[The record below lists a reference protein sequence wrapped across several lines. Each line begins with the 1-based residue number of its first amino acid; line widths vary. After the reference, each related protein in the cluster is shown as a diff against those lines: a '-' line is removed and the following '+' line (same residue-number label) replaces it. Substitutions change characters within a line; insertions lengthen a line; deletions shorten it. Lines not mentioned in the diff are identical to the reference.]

1 MPILAENQC
10 KKIMKKLLL
19 AISKGRI
26 LEEALEILNK
36 YGIKCK
42 ESPLTSRKLIFTTNY
57 ENLEIIIVRASD
69 VPIYIESGK
78 VDFGIVGK
86 DTLLESNL
94 NNHIRLKN
102 LNIAACK
109 LVVAGKKGT
118 ELKNNMKVATKYP
131 TITKKF
137 FQNKGLPCSVLKL
150 YGSIELAAVLGLS
163 DVVVDLVE
171 SGQTL
176 KQNGLIEIEVIDKIS
191 SMLIV
196 NKSSYKLYNKQIL
209 KLLKKL
215 ELD

>member
-1 MPILAENQC
+1 
-10 KKIMKKLLL
+10 MKKLLL

-94 NNHIRLKN
+94 NNHVRLKN

-118 ELKNNMKVATKYP
+118 KLKNNMKVATKYP

>member
-1 MPILAENQC
+1 
-10 KKIMKKLLL
+10 MKKLLL

-26 LEEALEILNK
+26 LEEALEILGK
-36 YGIKCK
+36 SGIKCL
-42 ESPLTSRKLIFTTNY
+42 ESPFTSRKLIFNTNY

-78 VDFGIVGK
+78 VGFGIVGK

-94 NNHIRLKN
+94 NNHIRLTD

-196 NKSSYKLYNKQIL
+196 NKTSYKLYNKQIL

>member
-1 MPILAENQC
+1 
-10 KKIMKKLLL
+10 MKKLLL

-26 LEEALEILNK
+26 LEEALEILGK
-36 YGIKCK
+36 SGIKCK

-118 ELKNNMKVATKYP
+118 KLKNNMKVATKYP

>member
-1 MPILAENQC
+1 
-10 KKIMKKLLL
+10 MKKLLL

-131 TITKKF
+131 NITKKF

>member
-1 MPILAENQC
+1 
-10 KKIMKKLLL
+10 MKKLLL

-26 LEEALEILNK
+26 LEEALEILGK
-36 YGIKCK
+36 SGIKCI
-42 ESPLTSRKLIFTTNY
+42 ESPFTSRKLIFKTNY

-94 NNHIRLKN
+94 NNHMRLTD

-196 NKSSYKLYNKQIL
+196 NKTSYKLYNKKIL
-209 KLLKKL
+209 NLLKKL

>member
-1 MPILAENQC
+1 M
-10 KKIMKKLLL
+10 KKILL

-26 LEEALEILNK
+26 LEEALEILDVS
-36 YGIKCK
+36 GIRSI
-42 ESPLTSRKLIFTTNY
+42 ESPFTSRKLIFKTNY
-57 ENLEIIIVRASD
+57 KNLEIIIVRASD

-86 DTLLESNL
+86 DTLLESTL
-94 NNHIRLKN
+94 NNHIRIADLD
-102 LNIAACK
+102 IAACK

-118 ELKNNMKVATKYP
+118 QLINNMKVATKYP
-131 TITKKF
+131 NITKKF
-137 FQNKGLPCSVLKL
+137 FQSKGLPCSVLKL

-176 KQNGLIEIEVIDKIS
+176 KQNGLVEIELIDNIS

-196 NKSSYKLYNKQIL
+196 NKTSYKINRNEVTNIL
-209 KLLKKL
+209 QKLKMDKA
-215 ELD
+215 

>member
-1 MPILAENQC
+1 
-10 KKIMKKLLL
+10 MKQVLRHYK
-19 AISKGRI
+19 
-26 LEEALEILNK
+26 
-36 YGIKCK
+36 
-42 ESPLTSRKLIFTTNY
+42 TNY
-57 ENLEIIIVRASD
+57 EGLEIIIVRASD

-94 NNHIRLKN
+94 NNHIRLTD

-109 LVVAGKKGT
+109 LVVAGKIGT
-118 ELKNNMKVATKYP
+118 DLKNNMKVATKYP
-131 TITKKF
+131 NVTKRF

-176 KQNGLIEIEVIDKIS
+176 KQNGLVEIELIDKIS

-196 NKSSYKLYNKQIL
+196 NKTSYKINRKQITT
-209 KLLKKL
+209 LLKKIK
-215 ELD
+215 LD

>member
-1 MPILAENQC
+1 
-10 KKIMKKLLL
+10 MKKLLL

-26 LEEALEILNK
+26 LEEALKILRAS
-36 YGIKCK
+36 GIECI
-42 ESPLTSRKLIFTTNY
+42 ESPFTSRKLIFKTNY
-57 ENLEIIIVRASD
+57 EGLEIIIVRASD

-94 NNHIRLKN
+94 NNHIRLN
-102 LNIAACK
+102 DLNIAVCK

-118 ELKNNMKVATKYP
+118 LLKNNMKVATKYP
-131 TITKKF
+131 AITKQF

-150 YGSIELAAVLGLS
+150 YGSIELAAVLDLA

-176 KQNGLIEIEVIDKIS
+176 KQNGLVEIELIDKIS

-196 NKSSYKLYNKQIL
+196 NKTSYKINRKQIT
-209 KLLKKL
+209 KLLKKIK
-215 ELD
+215 LD

>member
-1 MPILAENQC
+1 
-10 KKIMKKLLL
+10 MKKLLL

-26 LEEALEILNK
+26 LEEALEILGK
-36 YGIKCK
+36 SGIKCI
-42 ESPLTSRKLIFTTNY
+42 ESPFTSRKLIFKTNY

-94 NNHIRLKN
+94 NNHIRLTD

-150 YGSIELAAVLGLS
+150 YGSIELAAVLDMT
-163 DVVVDLVE
+163 DVIVDLVE
-171 SGQTL
+171 TGQTL
-176 KQNGLIEIEVIDKIS
+176 KQNGLKELALIDKIS

-196 NKSSYKLYNKQIL
+196 NKSSYKLYRDEINTFLTLLNK
-209 KLLKKL
+209 
-215 ELD
+215 

>member
-1 MPILAENQC
+1 
-10 KKIMKKLLL
+10 MKKLLL

-26 LEEALEILNK
+26 LEEAIEILSK
-36 YGIKCK
+36 SGIKCTD
-42 ESPLTSRKLIFTTNY
+42 SPFTSRKLIFKTNY

-94 NNHIRLKN
+94 NNHIHITDLK
-102 LNIAACK
+102 IATCK
-109 LVVAGKKGT
+109 LVIAGKKGT
-118 ELKNNMKVATKYP
+118 KLKNNMKVATKYP
-131 TITKKF
+131 NVTKKF
-137 FQNKGLPCSVLKL
+137 FQDKGLPCSVLKL

-176 KQNGLIEIEVIDKIS
+176 KQNGLVEIEVIDQIS
-191 SMLIV
+191 SILIV
-196 NKSSYKLYNKQIL
+196 NKTSYKLNRKPI
-209 KLLKKL
+209 KNLLNKL
-215 ELD
+215 ELV

>member
-1 MPILAENQC
+1 
-10 KKIMKKLLL
+10 MKKLLL

-26 LEEALEILNK
+26 LEEALEILSK
-36 YGIKCK
+36 SGIKCTD
-42 ESPLTSRKLIFTTNY
+42 SPFTSRKLIFKTNY

-94 NNHIRLKN
+94 NNHIHITDLK
-102 LNIAACK
+102 IATCK
-109 LVVAGKKGT
+109 LVIAGKKGT
-118 ELKNNMKVATKYP
+118 KLKNNMKVATKYP
-131 TITKKF
+131 NVTKKF
-137 FQNKGLPCSVLKL
+137 FQDKGLPCSVLKL

-176 KQNGLIEIEVIDKIS
+176 KQNGLVEIEVIDQIS
-191 SMLIV
+191 SILIV
-196 NKSSYKLYNKQIL
+196 NKTSYKLNRKPI
-209 KLLKKL
+209 KNLLNKL
-215 ELD
+215 ELV